1 MQHVPAIHI
10 EAVDFVGR
18 FNRMVEDMILTS
30 KRRTLFNRT
39 YKELSKLT
47 NRELADIG
55 LSRSDIADVARQGA
69 ESI

>member
-18 FNRMVEDMILTS
+18 FNRMVEDIVLSS
-30 KRRTLFNRT
+30 KRRVVFNRT
-39 YKELSKLT
+39 YRELSKLT

-55 LSRSDIADVARQGA
+55 LSRGEIADVARQGA
-69 ESI
+69 EAI